1 MQPSHLSKR
10 WVYSPTYTLRE
21 LLVVLEVESFLR
33 TKTEERSLPDF
44 RNGTDRR
51 KAAKARR

>member
-1 MQPSHLSKR
+1 LGLQPNLHI
-10 WVYSPTYTLRE
+10 TG
-21 LLVVLEVESFLR
+21 VVGSTGGGEFLR
-33 TKTEERSLPDF
+33 TKTEERSLPYF